1 MDQYETNG
9 LFDEMFLRECHIDLF
24 CRILS
29 PSNNETKREMSDRKG
44 SFIED
49 NRSNFNGVLNRKTM
63 NENSIKIPNSKSW
76 MKVSVDF

>member
-9 LFDEMFLRECHIDLF
+9 LFDEMFSREFHIDF
-24 CRILS
+24 FSRILS
-29 PSNNETKREMSDRKG
+29 PSNTETKREISDRKG

-76 MKVSVDF
+76 MKFFVDF